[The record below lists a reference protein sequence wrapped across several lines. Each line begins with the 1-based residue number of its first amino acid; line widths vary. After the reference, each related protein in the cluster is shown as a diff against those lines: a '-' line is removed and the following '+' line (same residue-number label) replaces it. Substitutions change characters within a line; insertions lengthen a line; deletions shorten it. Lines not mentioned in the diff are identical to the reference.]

1 MLSKIVSNVGSRIGT
16 FLAVLKAIFGNCMK
30 FPEIAFELRWMQS
43 TFMTLLKATFGICYR
58 MFLEIASIQNGF
70 IAHGRDTSLSARW
83 VDLMFLYS
91 EI

>member
-58 MFLEIASIQNGF
+58 MFLEIASIQSTWWGHVTF
-70 IAHGRDTSLSARW
+70 GQMGRFD
-83 VDLMFLYS
+83 VFVF
-91 EI
+91 